1 MKKTVKLRSIHPRL
15 IIFLALGTLG
25 ITLLDLLVHHHRIT
39 ELLPEFGMFTLLS
52 LGGGIVFIVVAL
64 CVLPLISRKG
74 DYYER

>member
-1 MKKTVKLRSIHPRL
+1 MKKTPKLRIMHPRL
-15 IIFLALGTLG
+15 IIFLAFCTLG
-25 ITLLDLLVHHHRIT
+25 ITMLDVVVHHHRIT

-52 LGGGIVFIVVAL
+52 IGGGIVFIVAAL